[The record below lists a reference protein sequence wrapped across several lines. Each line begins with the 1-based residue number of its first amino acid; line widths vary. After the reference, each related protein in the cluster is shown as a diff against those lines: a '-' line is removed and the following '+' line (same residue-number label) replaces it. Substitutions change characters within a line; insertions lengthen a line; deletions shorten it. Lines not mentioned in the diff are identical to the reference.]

1 MRSKVRLDQHRS
13 DSKQPKLNSV
23 NIVQFCWFAGDF
35 MATHCSS
42 LRNFGFLKM
51 TVFGQ
56 NQVTGIVRRWQTW
69 EQTPQIWSAL
79 LRPDLKLLT
88 RQDFNLDSWS
98 LKRIGFQF
106 QVKQIKHQMNGSS
119 SALQKKVLMPEA
131 LRDA

>member
-1 MRSKVRLDQHRS
+1 
-13 DSKQPKLNSV
+13 
-23 NIVQFCWFAGDF
+23 
-35 MATHCSS
+35 MATHCLS